1 MSWLKKYQ
9 YITLLFGVCVIFT
22 SILVVANSAN
32 TSYKEIKVHDGDT
45 LISLANRYKGNMA
58 DHEWISKV
66 KNENNLIDDT
76 IYAGH
81 TLIVPEH
88 DNIKVQNIGIEVASD
103 KK

>member
-1 MSWLKKYQ
+1 MSWFKKNQ
-9 YITLLFGVCVIFT
+9 YITLLFGFCVMFT
-22 SILVVANSAN
+22 TVLVVANSGN

-45 LISLANRYKGNMA
+45 LISLADRYKGKMA
-58 DHEWISKV
+58 DHEWIAKV

-88 DNIKVQNIGIEVASD
+88 DNIKVPNIGVEVASD